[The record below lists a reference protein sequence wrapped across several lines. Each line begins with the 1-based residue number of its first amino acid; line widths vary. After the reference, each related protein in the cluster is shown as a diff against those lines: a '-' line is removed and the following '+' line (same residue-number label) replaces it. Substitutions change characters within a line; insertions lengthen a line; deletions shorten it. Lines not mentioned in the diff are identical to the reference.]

1 MYVPRSRQLK
11 GVRESDGR
19 LDLAADDLA
28 NTRSELATWKNTTE
42 EFYRSTRESRN
53 SELNE
58 LVNLEATL
66 TSLVTKHTGSD
77 TPTAPANRHMR
88 NDTSPEPHLAPIIDA
103 KSAKQL
109 GIGEGASE

>member
-1 MYVPRSRQLK
+1 M
-11 GVRESDGR
+11 
-19 LDLAADDLA
+19 
-28 NTRSELATWKNTTE
+28 
-42 EFYRSTRESRN
+42 RESRN

-77 TPTAPANRHMR
+77 TRQPLRPTTSLR
-88 NDTSPEPHLAPIIDA
+88 NDASPEPHLAPIIDA
-103 KSAKQL
+103 KSAMQM